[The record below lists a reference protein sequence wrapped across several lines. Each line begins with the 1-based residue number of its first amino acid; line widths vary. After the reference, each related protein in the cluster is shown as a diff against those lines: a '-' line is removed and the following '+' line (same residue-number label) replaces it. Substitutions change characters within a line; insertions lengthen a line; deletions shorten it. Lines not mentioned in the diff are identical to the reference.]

1 MDDETSDEGRELG
14 RHAAST
20 AISELGWRYILGT
33 GRTYVRVESLAQ
45 GAKVATVIAAGT
57 AAAAQGSL
65 WLDLRPD
72 RVIVVVQAPA
82 RLLLTAREVGLAER
96 ISQLVS
102 ELGLTTEA
110 GVESDPAHSVQGME
124 IAIDAMDIP
133 AVRPFWQAVLGYT
146 DEPWGSGDPGAGLV
160 DPLGQ
165 GPAFWFQQMDAPR
178 PQRNRIHVDISVPHD
193 EAGRRIADALA
204 AGGTLVSDDEAP
216 AFWILADPEGNEAC
230 ICTWQG
236 RDPQPPGVA
245 T

>member
-1 MDDETSDEGRELG
+1 MDDVTPDAGADLSRP
-14 RHAAST
+14 AAAT
-20 AISELGWRYILGT
+20 AISELGWRYILGS
-33 GRTYVRVESLAQ
+33 GQAYVRVESLAQ
-45 GAKVATVIAAGT
+45 GAKVATAIT
-57 AAAAQGSL
+57 AAAAAAAPGSL

-72 RVIVVVQAPA
+72 RVIVAVQAPA
-82 RLLLTAREVGLAER
+82 RQLLTAREVSLAQR
-96 ISQLVS
+96 ITQLVS

-110 GVESDPAHSVQGME
+110 GIDGDPVRPVQGME

-133 AVRPFWQAVLGYT
+133 AVRPFWRAVLGYA

-178 PQRNRIHVDISVPHD
+178 PQRNRIHFDISVPPD

-204 AGGTLVSDDEAP
+204 AGGTLVSDAEAP

-245 T
+245 G